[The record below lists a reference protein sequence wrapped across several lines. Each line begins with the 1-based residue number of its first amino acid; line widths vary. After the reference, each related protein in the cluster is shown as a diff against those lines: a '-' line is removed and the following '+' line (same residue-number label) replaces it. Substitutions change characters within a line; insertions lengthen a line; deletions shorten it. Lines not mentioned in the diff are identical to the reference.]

1 MTAALRKNAAR
12 ELDGEHLLV
21 DRRYKRVKEVKKI
34 PDSFQLALSAIKDT
48 DQNSIHFFQ
57 ALIKMGLDITQVGV
71 SHIAAKPRNDY
82 WTKAGVDVRLR
93 EDRSQVFLT
102 VKNEVA
108 KDANFVKRE
117 EIPVE
122 VVDSASLSAFLEQLG
137 YECRSVREKKNT
149 KYALGKAVVEI
160 RQAPHV
166 APLLEIE
173 GGSIEDIQ
181 EALRVLEIPQERAI
195 SLGDTKFLKQ
205 ALPPQHAKKIND
217 LRFPK

>member
-1 MTAALRKNAAR
+1 METFEPSREQERVEHLQHLLKRATQEALPIELETKVLNIDVEAITAALRKNAAR

-93 EDRSQVFLT
+93 EIKTCQ
-102 VKNEVA
+102 N
-108 KDANFVKRE
+108 KDKSKYCMGDF
-117 EIPVE
+117 EITP
-122 VVDSASLSAFLEQLG
+122 DDFTF
-137 YECRSVREKKNT
+137 YEKIKV
-149 KYALGKAVVEI
+149 
-160 RQAPHV
+160 
-166 APLLEIE
+166 
-173 GGSIEDIQ
+173 
-181 EALRVLEIPQERAI
+181 
-195 SLGDTKFLKQ
+195 
-205 ALPPQHAKKIND
+205 LPPTFCQITILFMIIFHIFTK
-217 LRFPK
+217 